1 MINNS
6 IIFLQRKIFFNF
18 LCDIRLKNPEE
29 YLTPLELVTFQ
40 QIQNGVENMLESYDE
55 NTKMLLENEE

>member
-1 MINNS
+1 MVA
-6 IIFLQRKIFFNF
+6 FQRKLFFNF
-18 LCDIRLKNPEE
+18 LCNIRLKEPDE

-55 NTKMLLENEE
+55 NTKMLLENEGI

>member
-1 MINNS
+1 MNNTMI
-6 IIFLQRKIFFNF
+6 ILQRKIFFNF

-40 QIQNGVENMLESYDE
+40 QIQNGVENMLDSYDE
-55 NTKMLLENEE
+55 NTKMLLEDD

>member
-1 MINNS
+1 MTNNPMVV
-6 IIFLQRKIFFNF
+6 LQRKIFFNF

-55 NTKMLLENEE
+55 NTKMLLENE

>member
-1 MINNS
+1 MDKNLIYLN
-6 IIFLQRKIFFNF
+6 RKIFFNF

-55 NTKMLLENEE
+55 NTKMLLGNEE